1 MSNNSSNTNVGFFQF
16 IGYKPSSNRLGS
28 KTLKERV
35 FTISVGESRQSQT
48 QYILSYADPLTPT
61 DIKGQ
66 IYLNPTLQSGTYKNK
81 IQINQIDGKDGGGPV
96 GVRITNAIVVQPPTT
111 NRDKQLKEKKSIDIY
126 ADDQKKNYQFIS
138 PPPFTFIHGSK
149 LLLILRAYI
158 SIEIKEE
165 GFFKKVLG
173 EGNYLPGGE
182 LAKSWIET
190 NNPELNTRLDKGL
203 RTGGNS
209 RKKHR
214 RRHTK
219 GRRKH
224 TKKHRKKHTKKHRKH
239 TKGRKHTKKHRR
251 HTKGRKHT
259 KGR

>member
-1 MSNNSSNTNVGFFQF
+1 MSDNPSIANVGFFQF

-28 KTLKERV
+28 KTLKKRV
-35 FTISVGESRQSQT
+35 FTISVGESRGNPVQT
-48 QYILSYADPLTPT
+48 QYILSWNGDNGFVSL
-61 DIKGQ
+61 
-66 IYLNPTLQSGTYKNK
+66 YLNPTIQSGGLKNK
-81 IQINQIDGKDGGGPV
+81 IQIDQIEGKDGKGPV

-111 NRDKQLKEKKSIDIY
+111 NRDKQLKEKKSFDIY
-126 ADDQKKNYQFIS
+126 ADDKKKNYQFIS
-138 PPPFTFIHGSK
+138 PPPWGIIRGYELF
-149 LLLILRAYI
+149 LILRAYI
-158 SIEIKEE
+158 SKEIKEE

-190 NNPELNTRLDKGL
+190 NNPALNAQLVQGK

-239 TKGRKHTKKHRR
+239 TKGR
-251 HTKGRKHT
+251 RKHT
-259 KGR
+259 KGRRKHTKGRRKHTK